1 MESHDRLEYY
11 NQKYL
16 VKKKFKLKKMKMKVF
31 SFICKIVATYKN
43 SSQNFNPFSLWK
55 RSFYFDLWVFRW
67 YKRELE
73 EIYDVFNVFKS
84 QPFLEKERGF
94 ISEYVNM
101 VAKRLFSLESL
112 KLLKRYVDIFK
123 KQLSL
128 ISFNFSF

>member
-11 NQKYL
+11 NQNYL
-16 VKKKFKLKKMKMKVF
+16 VKNKFKLKKMKMKDF

-43 SSQNFNPFSLWK
+43 SLQNFNPFSLWK

-73 EIYDVFNVFKS
+73 EIYVFNVFKS

>member
-43 SSQNFNPFSLWK
+43 SSQNFNPFSSWK

-73 EIYDVFNVFKS
+73 EIYDDFNVFKS
-84 QPFLEKERGF
+84 QRFLEKERGF

>member
-1 MESHDRLEYY
+1 
-11 NQKYL
+11 
-16 VKKKFKLKKMKMKVF
+16 MKMKVF

-55 RSFYFDLWVFRW
+55 CSFYFDFWVFRW

-73 EIYDVFNVFKS
+73 EIYYVFNVFKS
-84 QPFLEKERGF
+84 QCFLEKERGF

-101 VAKRLFSLESL
+101 VAKQLFSLESL

>member
-1 MESHDRLEYY
+1 
-11 NQKYL
+11 
-16 VKKKFKLKKMKMKVF
+16 MKDF

-84 QPFLEKERGF
+84 QRFLEKERGF